1 MDFKYEEHRI
11 YSVDDDGRIIAQISF
26 PMVEDGVVNIDSTYV
41 SSSLRGQGIA
51 GKLMDDAIDIIEKNN
66 WKTYLDC
73 SYARVWADKHP
84 EKSHLYL

>member
-11 YSVDDDGRIIAQISF
+11 YLEDENGHIVAEITF
-26 PMVEDGVVNIDSTYV
+26 PMVDEDTVNIDSTYV

-51 GKLMDDAIDIIEKNN
+51 SKLMEEAAKIIEKNN

-84 EKSHLYL
+84 DKSHIYL